1 MEKGQIWSEWQ
12 ERLLVTRANGL
23 WHNLPWETGKVRRS
37 KCWAHLDKSAASQ
50 PCSELLVCSCSAV
63 PGCAHPQGMAFCK
76 THLSVHLGVSHWSDQ
91 GGVDRPWALSGGAA
105 AWGGSRA
112 GGAVRAVAVSQGA
125 QIESIMMIYG
135 RTVSLL
141 FGSFLYGSTRSWWKV
156 LLGAKGA

>member
-1 MEKGQIWSEWQ
+1 MEKGQIRSEWQ
-12 ERLLVTRANGL
+12 ERLLATRANGL
-23 WHNLPWETGKVRRS
+23 CHNLPWETGKVRRS
-37 KCWAHLDKSAASQ
+37 AGHIWINQQRHNPALSSWCAPALQ
-50 PCSELLVCSCSAV
+50 CQGV
-63 PGCAHPQGMAFCK
+63 PIPREWHSVKPI
-76 THLSVHLGVSHWSDQ
+76 SVHLGVSHWSDQ
-91 GGVDRPWALSGGAA
+91 GGVDRPWALSGGVP

-112 GGAVRAVAVSQGA
+112 EGAVRAVAVSQGA